1 MNEINRSDRMPLVL
15 VHGYL
20 GGSEQWEDQVRVFQE
35 RYDVV
40 TPDLPG
46 FGLQHEM
53 KSPDTIAGYANYVLD
68 YVEQQ
73 GISNFHLLG
82 HSMGG
87 MIVQQMVAQQPSR
100 IAKLILYG
108 TGPLG
113 SMPGRFETLAR
124 SRQRLLSDGI
134 EATARRIAATWFL
147 HGETGNGYVPCAEI
161 GVKASM
167 QAALAALTAMETWSG
182 EPELTNV
189 KSKTLVLWG
198 DHDRAYLWPQPNQLW
213 CSIKDAE
220 LAVVP
225 GCSHAVHLEKPE
237 LFNAILLDFLN
248 SN

>member
-1 MNEINRSDRMPLVL
+1 
-15 VHGYL
+15 
-20 GGSEQWEDQVRVFQE
+20 
-35 RYDVV
+35 
-40 TPDLPG
+40 
-46 FGLQHEM
+46 
-53 KSPDTIAGYANYVLD
+53 
-68 YVEQQ
+68 
-73 GISNFHLLG
+73 
-82 HSMGG
+82 
-87 MIVQQMVAQQPSR
+87 MVAQQPSR

-124 SRQRLLSDGI
+124 SRQRLLSDGV